1 MKLIGGHRA
10 RIEASLFAAGLIMA
24 AIIAAPAKAQED
36 AVIRNLAFSRVDGA
50 DVGAE
55 ASVVAVDGLPVG
67 KTSAEVRLPAGM
79 RSIEVNC
86 AASVF
91 AGMGRVRLEHKSVL
105 TSQIEA
111 GRIYQLQA
119 RVSAQGDCTPVLE

>member
-1 MKLIGGHRA
+1 MKLIGSNRA
-10 RIEASLFAAGLIMA
+10 GIDASLFAAGLIMA
-24 AIIAAPAKAQED
+24 AIIAAPATAQED
-36 AVIRNLAFSRVDGA
+36 ALIRNLAFSRVDGA

-55 ASVVAVDGLPVG
+55 ASVVAVDGVPVG
-67 KTSAEVRLPAGM
+67 EISTEIRLPAGM

-86 AASVF
+86 GASVF

-105 TSQIEA
+105 TSRIEA
-111 GRIYQLQA
+111 GKIYQLQA

>member
-1 MKLIGGHRA
+1 MKLIGGNRA
-10 RIEASLFAAGLIMA
+10 GIEKSLFATGLIMA
-24 AIIAAPAKAQED
+24 VIIAAPAMAQED
-36 AVIRNLAFSRVDGA
+36 ALIRNLAFSRVDGA

-55 ASVVAVDGLPVG
+55 ASVVAVDGVPVG
-67 KTSAEVRLPAGM
+67 ETSTEIRLPAGM

-111 GRIYQLQA
+111 GKIYQLQA

>member
-1 MKLIGGHRA
+1 MKLIGGNRA
-10 RIEASLFAAGLIMA
+10 GIEKSLFATGLIMA
-24 AIIAAPAKAQED
+24 VIIAAPAMAQED
-36 AVIRNLAFSRVDGA
+36 ALIRNLAFSRVDGA

-55 ASVVAVDGLPVG
+55 ASVVAVDGVPVG
-67 KTSAEVRLPAGM
+67 ETSTEIRLPAGM

-105 TSQIEA
+105 KSQIEA
-111 GRIYQLQA
+111 GKIYQLQA